1 MLRDVTQNFPSLMN
15 KMANTMRVQKKTR
28 DEVKENQRAVPP
40 SSVIMSLNGQPME
53 LDTVDAFA
61 ITDRVISELRD
72 AERVRTIGL
81 GEKAAAETLHLR
93 PKGVRT
99 KEPPK
104 IDVTFSPVEFSYDF
118 EKDKQY
124 EKWSKSYSK
133 FLKAMMESQGQGGLP
148 PIRRNLINIVAI
160 VNLGTAEG
168 MEIVNVL
175 ERYRKMNIPVR
186 YAILAIGNDDKT
198 QLFEDDDYMGDGF
211 GEEIPDDSLPD
222 TQTYSNLVAKCAH
235 YILAKYGAKPMR
247 AFAIDIIEGR
257 EQLAAGDYFSPPV
270 MAPPKW
276 EDARSSFIQIARAI
290 EVSNA
295 LGKGNEKERRSWNAS
310 LKS

>member
-1 MLRDVTQNFPSLMN
+1 M
-15 KMANTMRVQKKTR
+15 
-28 DEVKENQRAVPP
+28 
-40 SSVIMSLNGQPME
+40 
-53 LDTVDAFA
+53 
-61 ITDRVISELRD
+61 
-72 AERVRTIGL
+72 
-81 GEKAAAETLHLR
+81 
-93 PKGVRT
+93 RT

-133 FLKAMMESQGQGGLP
+133 FFKGDDGIARP
-148 PIRRNLINIVAI
+148 RRITRPIRRNLINIVAI

-198 QLFEDDDYMGDGF
+198 QLFENYDDYMADGL

-257 EQLAAGDYFSPPV
+257 EQLAAGDYFFHASGHV
-270 MAPPKW
+270 RCQNGKTRGRVSYKSRV
-276 EDARSSFIQIARAI
+276 RS
-290 EVSNA
+290 
-295 LGKGNEKERRSWNAS
+295 
-310 LKS
+310 KSRTR